1 MRKFRSTLLH
11 ASRLLVIPATLTV
24 GDYII
29 MPDICVERKSVPT
42 LIRTAFNNVPR
53 GRDNDFVHEIC
64 VDPWISGSVSTSAF
78 CVTEGHKHGDNC
90 KWNGGGNGETDNFG
104 ESLHTVAAASY

>member
-64 VDPWISGSVSTSAF
+64 VDPWISGSVSS
-78 CVTEGHKHGDNC
+78 VSLRVINTEITA
-90 KWNGGGNGETDNFG
+90 NGMEVET
-104 ESLHTVAAASY
+104 VKR